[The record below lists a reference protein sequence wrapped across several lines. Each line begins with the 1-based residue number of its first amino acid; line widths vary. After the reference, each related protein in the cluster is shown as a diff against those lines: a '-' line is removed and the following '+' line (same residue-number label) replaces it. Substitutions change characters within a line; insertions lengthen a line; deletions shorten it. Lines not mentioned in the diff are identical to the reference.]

1 MTIRISPNMV
11 PVELYSYEKAHARN
25 YVCLDSKSNAVY
37 NEVSKIV
44 EKIVEKHFGKGMF
57 DNKITLK
64 FQDRD
69 NKSSVLYLTWWDGRV
84 YMGTGVHFFESHK

>member
-25 YVCLDSKSNAVY
+25 YVCLDSESNNLLY
-37 NEVSKIV
+37 KEVSRI
-44 EKIVEKHFGKGMF
+44 IEKHFGKDKF